1 VRAALALVLIAP
13 SFASA
18 VQAQA
23 PRTPPAVSA
32 PLVTAVEVHLPPGTD
47 VADIPQQIAVARG
60 QPLSLRAVRRSIER
74 LMATGRFADVVVREL
89 PSEGGIR
96 VVFEVS
102 PRQRIA
108 TLYIDGEN
116 VLTEPQ
122 IREASRLSD
131 GGEYYPEL
139 VELAEERVR
148 SLYRRRGYDQ
158 ASVAVELREEQP
170 GAVEVF
176 LTVTEGA
183 PTRVSG
189 VTVGGSPGLPLSRL
203 VTELGLAP
211 GGVLDREELEAGVER
226 LKALY
231 RAERFWS
238 ARVGEPEILPAPGG
252 AIVAVPA
259 SAGPRY
265 ELKFHGNHSFPDK
278 HLAGIVGYDGTE
290 TLDVPV
296 MNRMARRLAHFYR
309 YRGFHDVRVT
319 PREVRAPN
327 DARAVIAF
335 DVDEGRPLYVR
346 SVRFDGNRALNDEAL
361 ARMLAEQIAGM
372 APVSSGE
379 RPSLDDPVQAQGRTG
394 GNWRAIPQPDPTTVY
409 VAEAY
414 EEAARTMRAAYQ
426 ERGYL
431 SARVS
436 LAEVRVELDARAA
449 DVEFQVDEGPRTLV
463 REVRYVGLP
472 AAFDPS
478 RAAEIRV
485 GEPFRV
491 TAVEDTG
498 RSLTRALGRVG
509 YLFARVEGESS
520 IESDG
525 RDARVLFRVA
535 PGPRVRVGKVIV
547 RGLSR
552 TDEEMIRANLVVR
565 EGSVLDPEALFESQR
580 NLVLLGIF
588 RNVAVRMI
596 SPDTVEDAKD
606 VVVEVRERARVSGEL
621 AGGFSLVD
629 GPRVVGEAVI
639 PNLGGV
645 GTSLAGRLKLNYLG
659 ASPGV
664 SETTLDPDVWHDG
677 LDFRGNVAVA
687 QPRIY
692 ALLPARIG
700 TRLDLI
706 GERVHRPSFNFVRF
720 AAVLGSDWAALP
732 WLNFSL
738 QGEIEYDRVRLSRSV
753 QELLPGLGRIDVERL
768 RFPSGD
774 FTLASVRPTVAL
786 DFRDD
791 FARPTR
797 GVIFTSTAEWTHHL
811 RAVLV
816 ERGGDRC
823 QLQVPRGQCP
833 IPIYTLKL
841 SGTLTGYIPVAQRV
855 VLALSARGGQI
866 IHLQDGSQTIAPKRF
881 FLGGATSMRGFRED
895 GVVPEDRRALLA
907 GDLLACR
914 ALILPSGCT
923 PDAKLLREGREVPS
937 EGGEAFTLIKTELRF
952 PAFAA
957 FDLGV
962 FLEAGNLWRFAEN
975 YRLEKLRYV
984 AGAGV
989 RYATPIGPI
998 AFDLGVN
1005 LVPDVQINEPGAN
1018 LHFSIGLF

>member
-1 VRAALALVLIAP
+1 VRAALALILLAP

-18 VQAQA
+18 VQAQT

-60 QPLSLRAVRRSIER
+60 QPLSRRAVRRSIER

-89 PSEGGIR
+89 PSAGGIR

-148 SLYRRRGYDQ
+148 SLYRRRGYEQ

-170 GAVEVF
+170 GAVDVF

-265 ELKFHGNHSFPDK
+265 ELNFHGNHSFPDK

-296 MNRMARRLAHFYR
+296 TNRMARRIAHFYR

-335 DVDEGRPLYVR
+335 DIDEGLPLHVR
-346 SVRFDGNRALNDEAL
+346 SVQFDGNRALDDEAL
-361 ARMLAEQIAGM
+361 SRMLSEQIAAL

-379 RPSLDDPVQAQGRTG
+379 MPSLDDPLQAQGRTG
-394 GNWRAIPQPDPTTVY
+394 GNARVIPQPNPTTVY

-449 DVEFQVDEGPRTLV
+449 EVVFLVDEGPRTLV
-463 REVRYVGLP
+463 REVQYLGLP

-491 TAVEDTG
+491 AAVEDTG
-498 RSLTRALGRVG
+498 HSLTRALGRVG
-509 YLFARVEGESS
+509 YLFAQVEGESS

-525 RDARVLFRVA
+525 REARVLFRVT

-552 TDEEMIRANLVVR
+552 TDEQMVRANLVVR
-565 EGSVLDPEALFESQR
+565 EGAVLDPEALFESQR

-596 SPDTVEDAKD
+596 SPDAVEDAKD

-645 GTSLAGRLKLNYLG
+645 GTSLAGRLKVNYIN
-659 ASPGV
+659 ASPVFSHLAGSGLDGV
-664 SETTLDPDVWHDG
+664 
-677 LDFRGNVAVA
+677 DFRGNVAVA
-687 QPRIY
+687 QPRVY

-706 GERVHRPSFNFVRF
+706 GERAHRPSFNFVRF
-720 AAVLGSDWAALP
+720 AAVAGSDWAALS

-738 QGEIEYDRVRLSRSV
+738 QGEIEYDAVRLNRSL
-753 QELLPGLGRIDVERL
+753 QELLQELGRTDQERL

-774 FTLASVRPTVAL
+774 FTLASVRPTMAI

-797 GVIFTSTAEWTHHL
+797 GVVFTTTAEWTRDL
-811 RAVLV
+811 NANLC
-816 ERGGDRC
+816 GTPDCSDSPLQPDRS
-823 QLQVPRGQCP
+823 
-833 IPIYTLKL
+833 ITIYTLKL
-841 SGTLTGYIPVAQRV
+841 SGTLTGYIPLAQRV
-855 VLALSARGGQI
+855 VLALSTRGGQI
-866 IHLQDGSQTIAPKRF
+866 VHLQTGSQSIAPKRF

-895 GVVPEDRRALLA
+895 GVVAEDRREQLA
-907 GDLLACR
+907 ADLLACR

-923 PDAKLLREGREVPS
+923 ADAKLLREGREIPS
-937 EGGEAFTLIKTELRF
+937 EGGEAFTLLKSELRF
-952 PAFAA
+952 PAFGD
-957 FDLGV
+957 FDVGV
-962 FLEAGNLWRFAEN
+962 FLEAGNLWLDAYQF
-975 YRLEKLRYV
+975 RLDKLRYV

-989 RYATPIGPI
+989 RYGTPIGPI

-1005 LVPDVQINEPGAN
+1005 LLPDVQINEPRAN